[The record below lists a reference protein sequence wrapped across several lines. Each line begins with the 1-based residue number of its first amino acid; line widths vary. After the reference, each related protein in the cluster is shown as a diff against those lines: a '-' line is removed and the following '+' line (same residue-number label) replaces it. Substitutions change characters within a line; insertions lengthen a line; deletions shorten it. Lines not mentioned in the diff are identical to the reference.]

1 MLPRR
6 IQAAAAAAA
15 PGPPAACSN
24 ERILQLVFKNKL
36 SQTLFTGAKVE
47 AEDGTPIQV
56 QLLDAQTRELVSS
69 GPEATARLE
78 IVALDGDFAAAATSS
93 SETAAAADEEGK
105 LKTFYW
111 EQSVFEH
118 YTLKEREGKRPLLT
132 GDLFVC
138 LKGGEASLGEFQ
150 FTDNS
155 SWIRSRKFCLGIK
168 VAPGY
173 CQGIRIREAK
183 TDRFI
188 VKDHRGECKC
198 VRLWF
203 FTGFCLFVC
212 FFLSSFFLS
221 FSDRKQIQSQLG
233 QGCSM
238 DSLRERKAISVTTWT
253 RVLHG
258 LLLAGNERRRLSCE
272 HEILIVGFVC
282 LFVCCVWG
290 HEQHTRS
297 TILLHWRMRFGGW
310 KKSVKMVLSTN
321 V

>member
-1 MLPRR
+1 MLPRT

-36 SQTLFTGAKVE
+36 SQTLFTGSKVE

-56 QLLDAQTRELVSS
+56 QLLDAKTRELVSS

-93 SETAAAADEEGK
+93 SETAAAADEDGK
-105 LKTFYW
+105 LKTSYW
-111 EQSVFEH
+111 ELSVFEH

-138 LKGGEASLGEFQ
+138 LKEGEASLGEFQ

-212 FFLSSFFLS
+212 FFLLSFFLS
-221 FSDRKQIQSQLG
+221 LTENKFSHNLDKRAPWTLCGKGKQFRSQPG

-238 DSLRERKAISVTTWT
+238 GSSLPETKEEDLVVNMRFLLW
-253 RVLHG
+253 G
-258 LLLAGNERRRLSCE
+258 L
-272 HEILIVGFVC
+272 FVC
-282 LFVCCVWG
+282 LLCLG
-290 HEQHTRS
+290 T
-297 TILLHWRMRFGGW
+297 
-310 KKSVKMVLSTN
+310 
-321 V
+321 

>member
-6 IQAAAAAAA
+6 IQAAAPAAPAA

-36 SQTLFTGAKVE
+36 SQTLFTGSKVE

-56 QLLDAQTRELVSS
+56 QLLDAKTRELVSS

-93 SETAAAADEEGK
+93 SETAADEEGK
-105 LKTFYW
+105 LKTSYW
-111 EQSVFEH
+111 EQSEFEH

-138 LKGGEASLGEFQ
+138 LKEGEASLGEFQ

-168 VAPGY
+168 AALGHR
-173 CQGIRIREAK
+173 QGIRIREAK

-198 VRLWF
+198 VRLCF
-203 FTGFCLFVC
+203 FTGVCLFVC

-221 FSDRKQIQSQLG
+221 LTENKFSHNLDKGAPWTPCGKGKQFRSQPG

-238 DSLRERKAISVTTWT
+238 GSSLQETKEEDLV
-253 RVLHG
+253 V
-258 LLLAGNERRRLSCE
+258 N
-272 HEILIVGFVC
+272 
-282 LFVCCVWG
+282 
-290 HEQHTRS
+290 
-297 TILLHWRMRFGGW
+297 MRF
-310 KKSVKMVLSTN
+310 
-321 V
+321 

>member
-6 IQAAAAAAA
+6 IQAAAAA

-36 SQTLFTGAKVE
+36 SQTLFTGSKVE

-56 QLLDAQTRELVSS
+56 QLVDAKTRELVSS

-105 LKTFYW
+105 LKTSYW
-111 EQSVFEH
+111 EQSDFEH

-132 GDLFVC
+132 GDLSVG
-138 LKGGEASLGEFQ
+138 LKEGEASLGEFQ

-203 FTGFCLFVC
+203 FTGFCFFVC

-221 FSDRKQIQSQLG
+221 LTVNKFSHNLDKGAPWTPCGKGKQFRSQPG

-238 DSLRERKAISVTTWT
+238 GSSSQETKEEDLV
-253 RVLHG
+253 V
-258 LLLAGNERRRLSCE
+258 N
-272 HEILIVGFVC
+272 
-282 LFVCCVWG
+282 
-290 HEQHTRS
+290 
-297 TILLHWRMRFGGW
+297 MRF
-310 KKSVKMVLSTN
+310 
-321 V
+321 